1 MFKPRTAMA
10 IAGALAVSLA
20 LSACST
26 GANSGSTSSSSSSAS
41 TKFNTEDVNF
51 ATDMTAHHQQ
61 AIEMAQMVLDKSG
74 IDPRVSTLAQ
84 NIKAAQ
90 GPEIKQM
97 KSWLAEWGQNS
108 DSMSG
113 MDMSGTLMSDSDM
126 KALEESAGLD
136 ASKLFLTQMTTHHKS
151 AVTMAT
157 TEVDKGKNTGA
168 VALAKKIIAAQT
180 AEISTMSD
188 ILATL

>member
-1 MFKPRTAMA
+1 MA
-10 IAGALAVSLA
+10 IAGALAASLA

>member
-1 MFKPRTAMA
+1 MA
-10 IAGALAVSLA
+10 IVIAGVLAAALT

-26 GANSGSTSSSSSSAS
+26 GANSGSTSSSSLSAS
-41 TKFNTEDVNF
+41 TKFNTADVTF
-51 ATDMTAHHQQ
+51 ATGMAAHHEQ
-61 AIEMAQMVLDKSG
+61 AIQMAQMLLDKSG
-74 IDPRVSTLAQ
+74 IDPRVTTLAQ

-90 GPEIKQM
+90 GSEMKQM
-97 KSWLAEWGQNS
+97 KSWLAEWGQKS

-126 KALEESAGLD
+126 KALNGSAGLD

-157 TEVDKGKNTGA
+157 TEVDKGKNADA
-168 VALAKKIIAAQT
+168 VALANKIIAAQT
-180 AEISTMSD
+180 AEISIMRD